1 ERGVERGHQLGF
13 PTTKVHPQNRVIP
26 RNGVYVTG
34 TLIEGQWRR
43 SVTNVGIRPTF
54 ASDVE
59 PSVETFVINW
69 AGDLYG
75 DVVRVRFLYRLRNE
89 RKFGSLE
96 ELKAQ
101 IANDVKQAERYFGRA
116 GARHTLALV

>member
-1 ERGVERGHQLGF
+1 
-13 PTTKVHPQNRVIP
+13 
-26 RNGVYVTG
+26 VTG
-34 TLIEGQWRR
+34 TLIDGHWRR
-43 SVTNVGIRPTF
+43 SVTNVGLRPTF
-54 ASDVE
+54 TADTE

-75 DVVRVRFLYRLRNE
+75 DVVRVRFLHRLRDE

-101 IANDVKQAERYFGRA
+101 IGQDVKRAEHYFERG
-116 GARHTLALV
+116 GSRHTLGLI